1 MIYTTNFGEA
11 LYPYLTVADYK
22 FDPQGKYHVKLKV
35 KADDAQTD
43 IGIINDVIAR
53 KVADFTKDNSGKEIR
68 RADLPYEVTDDG
80 FVNFHFKMKASGI
93 NSKTKQQF
101 EQKPKIFDHNLDLL
115 PEDKSIWGGS
125 ILRIT
130 YEPFGYS
137 GAATGIGCSLRLKS
151 VQIKKLVEGSLNHG
165 FSKVEPEI
173 STVF

>member
-11 LYPYLTVADYK
+11 LYPYLTIPDMK

-35 KADDAQTD
+35 KSDEAQTD
-43 IGIINDVIAR
+43 IAIINEVIA
-53 KVADFTKDNSGKEIR
+53 KKIAEFTKENPNKEIKR
-68 RADLPYEVTDDG
+68 SELPYQVTDDG
-80 FVNFHFKMKASGI
+80 YVIFNFKMKASGI
-93 NSKTKQQF
+93 NSKTKQPF

-125 ILRIT
+125 IIRIT

-137 GAATGIGCSLRLKS
+137 GAATGIGCTLRLKS
-151 VQIKKLVEGSLNHG
+151 VQVKKLVEGSLNHG

-173 STVF
+173 VNIF

>member
-11 LYPYLTVADYK
+11 LYPYLTMPDHK

-35 KADDAQTD
+35 KSDDAQTD
-43 IGIINDVIAR
+43 IGIINDVIAK
-53 KVADFTKDNSGKEIR
+53 KVADFAKENSGKGIR
-68 RADLPYEVTDDG
+68 RADLPYEITDDG
-80 FVNFHFKMKASGI
+80 FVIFHFKMKASGI
-93 NSKTKQQF
+93 NSKTKQPF

-125 ILRIT
+125 IIRIT

-151 VQIKKLVEGSLNHG
+151 VQIKKLVEGSQNHG
-165 FSKVEPEI
+165 FTKVELEVATI
-173 STVF
+173 F

>member
-11 LYPYLTVADYK
+11 LYPYLTIPDLK

-35 KADDAQTD
+35 KSDDAQTD

-53 KVADFTKDNSGKEIR
+53 KVADFTKENSGKGIR
-68 RADLPYEVTDDG
+68 RADLPYEETEDG
-80 FVNFHFKMKASGI
+80 FVIFNFKMKASGI
-93 NSKTKQQF
+93 NSKTKQPF

-125 ILRIT
+125 IIRIT

-151 VQIKKLVEGSLNHG
+151 VQIKKLIEGSQNHG
-165 FSKVEPEI
+165 FTKVEPEI
-173 STVF
+173 ATIF